1 MTDTKITKWDGKE
14 RRNLK
19 PKPKKLPTG
28 PDVYLGGDGLP
39 DWMQFTITVGM
50 FAILYWVLHLLFHPT
65 LELDEVHRDLLNI
78 ILGTFIAT
86 FGKTIDFWLRHSKKK
101 VWKADM
107 DGEIDVTNDDIK
119 DAISE
124 VLAED
129 VF

>member
-1 MTDTKITKWDGKE
+1 
-14 RRNLK
+14 
-19 PKPKKLPTG
+19 
-28 PDVYLGGDGLP
+28 
-39 DWMQFTITVGM
+39 
-50 FAILYWVLHLLFHPT
+50 LFH
-65 LELDEVHRDLLNI
+65 
-78 ILGTFIAT
+78 G
-86 FGKTIDFWLRHSKKK
+86 GSKKK